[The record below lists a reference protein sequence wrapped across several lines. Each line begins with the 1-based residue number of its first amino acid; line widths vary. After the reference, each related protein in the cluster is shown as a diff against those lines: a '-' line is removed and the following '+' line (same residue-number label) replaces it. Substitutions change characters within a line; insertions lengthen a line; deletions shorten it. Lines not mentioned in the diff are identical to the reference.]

1 MTSPNLGD
9 IRPGINQ
16 FVICSVELF
25 VVICGRNSGAVCCV
39 VVVATRNADGTI
51 LWAGSRLAHKR
62 RRPYSQCI
70 SPKRKKRKLT
80 MAGEEDLFWKLLW
93 KSAFALA
100 AQGSQRGMSSPY
112 NTTMAG

>member
-51 LWAGSRLAHKR
+51 LWAGL
-62 RRPYSQCI
+62 
-70 SPKRKKRKLT
+70 
-80 MAGEEDLFWKLLW
+80 G
-93 KSAFALA
+93 
-100 AQGSQRGMSSPY
+100 
-112 NTTMAG
+112 